1 MDREVKRQLDEY
13 RSNEAGPL
21 ENNLIDELR
30 NGELDRH
37 EFLRRGAMFGLSA
50 GIMGSLLAYVGEAG
64 AAPVAS
70 VLQEAVK
77 KGGTLRIGMLQIG
90 GSLEPYKLND
100 GGSLGF
106 SGIPGEYLTF
116 SDKNLK
122 VQPWLA
128 TSWKPNKDGSVWT
141 FQLRKGVKF
150 HNGKTMT
157 SDDVVACFKQYT
169 SKGSNALAALG
180 GVLTPEGVS
189 KKGPNTVVFR
199 LVAPNGAFP
208 ALVSQTTYMTIIQPA
223 EIAAKPD
230 TWVASGMIGTGAFK
244 LKSYSEK
251 RSAELVRFPQY
262 WGGPAPLDGLRLT
275 FYESSTPAVLALKAG
290 QIDLAQQLTPPEAA
304 PFANNSRF
312 TVYALPTSAHRM
324 FCMRVDQ
331 APFTDARVRRAV
343 ALVLN
348 RPDLIS
354 RLLLGKGTLGNDSPF
369 WKQFPSTDPSTKQ
382 RVQNVELAKS
392 LLKAAGQE
400 NLKFTITTHKLLE
413 LPDYA
418 AAIQAAAK
426 AAGIDVSIEVQADG
440 EYYSGVGGGDYYTTT
455 PWLNRPATLT
465 EYGARGVPNQY
476 MTSAY
481 LKGGAWNASHYD
493 NPVFASAAKSFLT
506 AGDIQTQRKATKLMQ
521 GLLLRDTPVV
531 TAYFITYTTASS
543 SKVKNYVPEGLSHV
557 RVAKT
562 FLA

>member
-1 MDREVKRQLDEY
+1 MDRDATRRIEDFRH
-13 RSNEAGPL
+13 NEAGPL
-21 ENNLIDELR
+21 ENNLIDELVG
-30 NGELDRH
+30 GELDRA

-50 GIMGSLLAYVGEAG
+50 GIMGTLLAYVGEAG
-64 AAPVAS
+64 AAPVAR
-70 VLQEAVK
+70 VVQEAVK

-128 TSWKPNKDGSVWT
+128 TSWKPNADGSVWT

-189 KKGPNTVVFR
+189 KKGPNTVVFK
-199 LVAPNGAFP
+199 LVAPNGSFP

-223 EIAAKPD
+223 AIAAKPD
-230 TWVASGMIGTGAFK
+230 TWVKSGMIGTGAFK
-244 LKSYSEK
+244 LKSYTEK
-251 RSAELVRFPQY
+251 KSAELVRFPEY
-262 WGGPAPLDGLRLT
+262 WGGAAPLDGLRLT

-290 QIDLAQQLTPPEAA
+290 QIDLAQQLTPPEAS
-304 PFANNSRF
+304 PFAGNSRF
-312 TVYALPTSAHRM
+312 TTYALPTAAHRM
-324 FCMRVDQ
+324 FCMRVDK
-331 APFTDARVRRAV
+331 APFTDSRTRRAV

-348 RPDLIS
+348 RPDLIQ

-369 WKQFPSTDPSTKQ
+369 WKQFPSTDQTTKQ
-382 RVQNVELAKS
+382 RTQNIVLAKS

-400 NLKFTITTHKLLE
+400 NLKFKITTHKLLE

-418 AAIQAAAK
+418 AAIQASAK
-426 AAGIDVSIEVQADG
+426 DAGIDISIEVQGDG
-440 EYYSGVGGGDYYTTT
+440 EYYAGVGGGDYYTTT
-455 PWLNRPATLT
+455 PWLNNEATLT

-493 NPVFASAAKSFLT
+493 NAAFATAANSFLT
-506 AGDIQTQRKATKLMQ
+506 AGDVQTQRKASKVMQ

-531 TAYFITYTTASS
+531 TSYFITYTTVSS
-543 SKVKNYVPEGLSHV
+543 AKVKNYTPEGLSHV

-562 FLA
+562 SLA